1 MIENILFALIML
13 LLLLVFKIIEA
24 NTDRKERNDTEFLE
38 WVIRHVEWV
47 VDDSGELDFWEFE
60 VNIPKE
66 NCIYLKTAHELR
78 EFWEKNVKK

>member
-24 NTDRKERNDTEFLE
+24 YADRNERNDIKFLA
-38 WVIRHVEWV
+38 WVSRNVEWV
-47 VDDSGELDFWEFE
+47 VDDDDNWEFE